1 MNTEDLKKEI
11 EEYLK
16 IYMNIK
22 NSYILYKHIRE
33 ESLQYKDE
41 TAQISDFL
49 IIILSDIYSMVLINT
64 CKLLD
69 IRNDK
74 NIFKLLNVSEQNID
88 IFDNTFYTDNEIKD
102 KIKELKDELDSNNQ
116 LINILKIYRDKYLTH
131 IDKDYWG
138 NVQKLFKDHRITFKE
153 IELILA
159 LISKIQNELL
169 SMLCNTKWVIK
180 DYGTE
185 EYSYILK
192 SIKEHLENR

>member
-1 MNTEDLKKEI
+1 MNKEDLKKEI

-41 TAQISDFL
+41 TAQISNFL
-49 IIILSDIYSMVLINT
+49 IIILSDMYSMVLINT
-64 CKLLD
+64 CKVLD

-88 IFDNTFYTDNEIKD
+88 IFDNTFYTDDEIKD

-138 NVQKLFKDHRITFKE
+138 NVQKLFKEHRITFEE
-153 IELILA
+153 IELILT
-159 LISKIQNELL
+159 LISKILNELL